1 MTKLSNLAQ
10 QVLNTLEPDLEKQE
24 KWLEH
29 NELYS
34 CSESAEM
41 LSFREV
47 IEQAKEEGQKIFVA
61 GDYDCDGIMAT
72 TIMVDGL
79 RKFGCTV
86 GFYIPDRIKEGYGLN
101 TATIEQA
108 YQKGYTI
115 LVTVDNGVKA
125 QDALDLAASYGMTT
139 IVTDHHTIEHEIDC
153 DILIHPNYLEEQFS
167 TLCGAGIAFECVRSL
182 GTDNSYHLL
191 LAAIAS
197 VGDVMPVIKQTR
209 RIIQQGI
216 QLLNEKREM
225 HISPFIKDS
234 KVNEVTL
241 SFQVVPKI
249 NAVGRLCNMA
259 NVNNVVRYLLSEDP
273 VEVSKLHKQIE
284 EINDRR
290 KKISDQMCNYAMNM
304 VHPEDKVILIQSPG
318 FHEGI
323 IGLVAGKI
331 CATYDKPVIVGAQN
345 VDGYKLSMRSPKGF
359 HCMDFLGDFEEFSV
373 IGGHEQA
380 AGFSIDLEAFGRFV
394 QYVKTKSAN
403 YSWKKQEESSILI
416 DPSMICIEDIESL
429 DALRPFG
436 PAFKLPMFKMEH
448 PKIKTYYDFQN
459 HKHRRY
465 TLDSGLTCMYFNQPL
480 LNVKLSVNKIQ
491 AFEGQVQIS
500 EYQGRRQ
507 PNFMIE
513 KINYE

>member
-61 GDYDCDGIMAT
+61 GIMAT

-182 GTDNSYHLL
+182 GADNSYHLL

-197 VGDVMPVIKQTR
+197 VGDVLPVIKQR
-209 RIIQQGI
+209 
-216 QLLNEKREM
+216 
-225 HISPFIKDS
+225 
-234 KVNEVTL
+234 
-241 SFQVVPKI
+241 
-249 NAVGRLCNMA
+249 
-259 NVNNVVRYLLSEDP
+259 
-273 VEVSKLHKQIE
+273 
-284 EINDRR
+284 
-290 KKISDQMCNYAMNM
+290 
-304 VHPEDKVILIQSPG
+304 
-318 FHEGI
+318 
-323 IGLVAGKI
+323 
-331 CATYDKPVIVGAQN
+331 
-345 VDGYKLSMRSPKGF
+345 SMR
-359 HCMDFLGDFEEFSV
+359 
-373 IGGHEQA
+373 
-380 AGFSIDLEAFGRFV
+380 
-394 QYVKTKSAN
+394 
-403 YSWKKQEESSILI
+403 
-416 DPSMICIEDIESL
+416 
-429 DALRPFG
+429 
-436 PAFKLPMFKMEH
+436 
-448 PKIKTYYDFQN
+448 
-459 HKHRRY
+459 
-465 TLDSGLTCMYFNQPL
+465 
-480 LNVKLSVNKIQ
+480 
-491 AFEGQVQIS
+491 
-500 EYQGRRQ
+500 
-507 PNFMIE
+507 
-513 KINYE
+513 